1 MYQDRCLLH
10 APVGGGGGVC
20 ARRGEGKGCVCEEG
34 EGEGCVC
41 EEGEGEGCVCD
52 IKCMKETGTVN
63 MQFCFRTEH
72 VTMATNAPGGAF
84 SGMTLM

>member
-1 MYQDRCLLH
+1 MYQDHRLLH

-20 ARRGEGKGCVCEEG
+20 ARRG

-52 IKCMKETGTVN
+52 IKWMKETGTVN
-63 MQFCFRTEH
+63 MQFCFQTEQNMLPWQQMPQE
-72 VTMATNAPGGAF
+72 VR
-84 SGMTLM
+84 SQV